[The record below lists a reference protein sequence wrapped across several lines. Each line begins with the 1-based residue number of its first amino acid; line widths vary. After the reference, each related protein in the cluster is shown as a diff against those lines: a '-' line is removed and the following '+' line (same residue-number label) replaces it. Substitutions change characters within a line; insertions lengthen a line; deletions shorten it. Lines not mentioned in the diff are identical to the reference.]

1 MSRRDALFFRYNFEK
16 VRIDLPENL
25 AAPLQFFRE
34 EEEELR
40 LSSFSVSYLN
50 ESRDNPTNPTVG
62 FLVSGDTRL
71 SARVIGSDEDFLRIF
86 TQGQYYRKLFPDLV
100 LASSLRLGV
109 IAPFGKTA
117 SQPLENP
124 IPISE
129 RFFSGG
135 STTLRGLPQDLAGPL
150 LQDPVTGEV
159 ILVND
164 LGEPDPNGRPV
175 PLAARGESR
184 G

>member
-25 AAPLQFFRE
+25 AAPLQFFR